1 MQNAYI
7 ERNNG
12 SIRRE
17 LLDAYL
23 FYNLAEVRAM
33 SEQWRLDYNT
43 ERPHKSLGYLSPL
56 KYAELKSNDAALS
69 TPASGN
75 HSQIAAQ
82 PVWIKRWML
91 KRKLYLKTLTDPG
104 PKKGGA
110 YRRIIYPQSKSN

>member
-12 SIRRE
+12 SLRRE

-23 FYNLAEVRAM
+23 FSNLAEVRAL
-33 SEQWRLDYNT
+33 SHEWRIDYNT

-56 KYAELKSNDAALS
+56 RYAELKKSNPALS

-75 HSQIAAQ
+75 HSKIEAQ
-82 PVWIKRWML
+82 PVVDKAVKSRNIKFEN
-91 KRKLYLKTLTDPG
+91 
-104 PKKGGA
+104 
-110 YRRIIYPQSKSN
+110 SN